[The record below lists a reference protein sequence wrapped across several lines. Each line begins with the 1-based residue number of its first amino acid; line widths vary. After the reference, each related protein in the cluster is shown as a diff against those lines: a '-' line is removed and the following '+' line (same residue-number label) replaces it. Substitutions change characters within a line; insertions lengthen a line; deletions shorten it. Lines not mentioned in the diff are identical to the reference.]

1 MIPASPAPD
10 APRRAASAPHF
21 PHLEPPVTTQP
32 SSVSPFA
39 QPIRTAIVGA
49 SGYAGAE
56 LLAILAGHPAV
67 EVVAL
72 FGSSR
77 KADEGAPTAA
87 DLFPRFEGSS
97 VGSLAVKPFDVAAA
111 AALGLDAVFLATPHE
126 LSHDV
131 AGALVDAGVVV
142 LDLSAA
148 FRLSDRA
155 TFERNYG
162 FAHQHAGLLSEAVYG
177 LAEFNAERIATA
189 RLIAVPGCYPTASI
203 LAIRPLVDAG
213 LVDTTRPAI
222 IDAVS
227 GVSGAGR
234 KAEVK
239 SLFCEVSMQAYGV
252 FKHRHRPEIAE
263 HARIATIFT
272 PHLGCYD
279 RGILATVHLGLSR
292 GATETDVRAA
302 FESAY
307 AGRPF
312 VRLLKAGRWP
322 SVAAVERTNHCDIGF
337 AAETTADG
345 THLIVESA
353 IDNLVKGAAGQAVQC
368 MNIRFGLDEAAGL
381 LSARAAVA
389 AGGAA

>member
-1 MIPASPAPD
+1 MTD
-10 APRRAASAPHF
+10 LPHNAF
-21 PHLEPPVTTQP
+21 ARTEPLRV
-32 SSVSPFA
+32 
-39 QPIRTAIVGA
+39 AIVGA

-56 LLAILAGHPAV
+56 LLAILASHPAA

-87 DLFPRFEGSS
+87 DLFPRFEAQPIGALP
-97 VGSLAVKPFDVAAA
+97 VQPFDLEAVR
-111 AALGLDAVFLATPHE
+111 ALGLDAIYLATPHE
-126 LSHDV
+126 LSHE
-131 AGALVDAGVVV
+131 AAPALVAMGIVV

-155 TFERNYG
+155 VFEKNYG
-162 FAHQHAGLLSEAVYG
+162 FAHAHAALLAEAVYG
-177 LAEFNAERIATA
+177 LAEFHADAIARA
-189 RLIAVPGCYPTASI
+189 RLVAVPGCYPTASI
-203 LAIRPLVDAG
+203 LAIRPLVEAG
-213 LVDTTRPAI
+213 LVDLSRPAI
-222 IDAVS
+222 VDAVS

-263 HARIATIFT
+263 HAGIATIFT

-279 RGILATVHLGLSR
+279 RGILATVHLELKAGV
-292 GATETDVRAA
+292 GEAEVRAA
-302 FESAY
+302 YESAY
-307 AGRPF
+307 EGRPF
-312 VRLLKAGRWP
+312 VRILKAGRFP
-322 SVAAVERTNHCDIGF
+322 SVAAVERSNFCDLGF
-337 AAETTADG
+337 AVEPHAHGA
-345 THLIVESA
+345 HLVVESA

-368 MNIRFGLDEAAGL
+368 MNIRFGLDERAGMLPAPQAAL
-381 LSARAAVA
+381 A

>member
-1 MIPASPAPD
+1 MNPERRTPASL
-10 APRRAASAPHF
+10 R
-21 PHLEPPVTTQP
+21 
-32 SSVSPFA
+32 
-39 QPIRTAIVGA
+39 IAIVGA

-56 LLAILAGHPAV
+56 LLAILAAHPAAD
-67 EVVAL
+67 VVAL

-87 DLFPRFEGSS
+87 DLFPRFEGTA
-97 VGSLAVKPFDVAAA
+97 VGCLPVEPFETA
-111 AALGLDAVFLATPHE
+111 AALALDLDAIFLATPHE
-126 LSHDV
+126 LSHEV
-131 AGALVDAGVVV
+131 ARTLVEAGIVVF
-142 LDLSAA
+142 DLSAA

-155 TFERNYG
+155 VFEKNYG
-162 FAHQHAGLLSEAVYG
+162 FAHQHPALLAEAVYG
-177 LAEFNAERIATA
+177 LAEFNAARLADA

-203 LAIRPLVDAG
+203 LAIRPLVEAG
-213 LVDTTRPAI
+213 LVDATRPAI
-222 IDAVS
+222 VDAVS

-263 HARIATIFT
+263 HAGIATIFT
-272 PHLGCYD
+272 PHLGCYE
-279 RGILATVHLGLSR
+279 RGILATVHLELRPGT
-292 GATETDVRAA
+292 TESAVRAA

-312 VRLLKAGRWP
+312 VRLLKPGRWP
-322 SVAAVERTNHCDIGF
+322 SVAAVERTNFCDLGWMP
-337 AAETTADG
+337 EG
-345 THLIVESA
+345 SHLIVESA

-368 MNIRFGLDEAAGL
+368 MNIRFGFDETAGMIP
-381 LSARAAVA
+381 ARAAVA